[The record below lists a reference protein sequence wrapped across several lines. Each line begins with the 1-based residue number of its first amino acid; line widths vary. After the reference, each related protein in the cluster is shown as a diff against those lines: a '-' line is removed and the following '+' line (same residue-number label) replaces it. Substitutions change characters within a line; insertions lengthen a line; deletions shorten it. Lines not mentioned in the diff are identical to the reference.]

1 MKKDSYFTE
10 LIILNA
16 HAAAFHNGVH
26 STLNYIRPNY
36 LILKGQQTIKQL
48 LKIYFICKYVQ
59 RKFLLGPEVPSLLKF
74 RVKCNH
80 SFEFVGVDFGGLI
93 YYRSRYKVYKAY
105 ILLFTCGVTQAANI
119 ILTKNL
125 GKESLILP
133 LRRYLAKRGKAEL
146 IISDN
151 FKTFQNEDVKVF
163 LRDNNIQWKFIFER
177 SS

>member
-1 MKKDSYFTE
+1 MVFYSGAY
-10 LIILNA
+10 
-16 HAAAFHNGVH
+16 
-26 STLNYIRPNY
+26 STLNYICSKY
-36 LILKGQQTIKQL
+36 LIVKGRQTIKQL
-48 LKIYFICKYVQ
+48 LKRCFICENVQ
-59 RKFLLGPEVPSLLKF
+59 GRSLLGPESPSLPEF

-80 SFEFVGVDFGGLI
+80 SFEFVGVNFAGLSC
-93 YYRSRYKVYKAY
+93 YKSRYKVYKAY